1 MITHHLL
8 DHALFMNNNAKGIIL
23 NPDYTKYSEFPI
35 NCGVK
40 QGGILSPYL
49 FNIFLNDLLEQC
61 TEAQV
66 GAIFNEIN
74 FSIIVYA
81 DDIILISQHDQ
92 YLQILLNICSEYSED
107 WLIKFKSNKSHII
120 SFGKPFLRPQ
130 KFSLNQKELYYVD
143 KTEFLGIEIP
153 NDLNFNKSIAK
164 LNNVRKSIFSL
175 SYLGLTPN

>member
-1 MITHHLL
+1 M
-8 DHALFMNNNAKGIIL
+8 FIL

-61 TEAQV
+61 TGVQV

-74 FSIIVYA
+74 VSIIVYA

-92 YLQILLNICSEYSED
+92 HLQILLNLCSKYSED
-107 WLIKFKSNKSHII
+107 WLIKFNSNKSHII
-120 SFGKPFLRPQ
+120 SFDKPFPQ
-130 KFSLNQKELYYVD
+130 KFSLNQKELSYVD
-143 KTEFLGIEIP
+143 KIEFLGIEKP
-153 NDLNFNKSIAK
+153 SDLNFNKISIAK
-164 LNNVRKSIFSL
+164 FNNVRKSIFSL
-175 SYLGLTPN
+175 SYLGLTPNGVSPPPH